1 MLINTMLLLLS
12 RFSRVRFC
20 VTPQT
25 AAHQAPLSLGFS
37 RKEHWSG
44 LPFPSPTHAC
54 LLASVMLSRFS
65 HVQLYVT
72 LWIAAHQA
80 PLSTGFSMQEYWS
93 GLPSPSPDNHN
104 NTRIKYKSIAK
115 PPSRIL
121 TIFHVI
127 QQKSK
132 MVLYSLIC
140 ANMTQGGF
148 EKAYFGKAYC
158 VI

>member
-1 MLINTMLLLLS
+1 MLQSCQTLCRQQPTRLLCPWDSPGKNTGVGCHFLLQHMHACMLS
-12 RFSRVRFC
+12 RFSRVQLC
-20 VTPQT
+20 VTLWT
-25 AAHQAPLSLGFS
+25 AAHQAPLS
-37 RKEHWSG
+37 
-44 LPFPSPTHAC
+44 
-54 LLASVMLSRFS
+54 V
-65 HVQLYVT
+65 
-72 LWIAAHQA
+72 
-80 PLSTGFSMQEYWS
+80 GFSMQEYWS

-121 TIFHVI
+121 IIFHVI